1 MAQPQLAFEAPDNAE
16 ELVHSPIEA
25 PFGRRLS
32 DLVITALTQAMKQGR
47 DEIAERLCLC
57 CQCIED
63 EEAQLGYEP
72 RQRMLERKRYR

>member
-1 MAQPQLAFEAPDNAE
+1 MALPQLAFEAPVNAA
-16 ELVHSPIEA
+16 ELEHSPVDR

-32 DLVITALTQAMKQGR
+32 DLVLTALTQALKQGR
-47 DEIAERLCLC
+47 DDIAERLSLC

-72 RQRMLERKRYR
+72 RQRMIERKRYR